1 MFLFSDKYRFWL
13 NIFSSSKNFQ
23 YFQTLR
29 DSNNFPQN
37 FQTFPQNTN
46 SSRRLLNALRA
57 FLCLSGTMVAYIGI
71 SEL

>member
-1 MFLFSDKYRFWL
+1 MPNKTDRF
-13 NIFSSSKNFQ
+13 SKNPE

-29 DSNNFPQN
+29 DFNNFPQN

-46 SSRRLLNALRA
+46 SSRKLLNALRA
-57 FLCLSGTMVAYIGI
+57 FLCLSGTMVAYVGI